1 MANVVPPF
9 PSFSVHEDNASVG
22 PRWKKWLKLFEM
34 YLAAHDVK
42 DATRKRALL
51 LYSAGEE
58 VSDIFET
65 LPDQGEEKDYAKAV
79 TALNGYFQP
88 KVNKTYEIYMFR
100 NASQNSGESLDSYC
114 TRLRRLAQTCEFDHE
129 DEEIKSHIVV
139 SCSSSR
145 LRRRA
150 LREDMN
156 LKELLDYGRGL
167 EMSEKQAKGI
177 EEQDKLA
184 QLAEVQTLK
193 EDKQKPEDKK
203 CYRCGGNYPHK
214 GRPCPALNEICKHC
228 HKKGHFAKVCRSRS
242 NSTKVNAV
250 DEKDDDE
257 STDEEYTY
265 RITLHS
271 MRDKMQPLTEIT
283 IGDKTVTCL
292 IDSGVG
298 VNVIDTCSFNQLK
311 NMHIQPTS
319 KRIYGYRST

>member
-1 MANVVPPF
+1 MANVLPPF

-22 PRWKKWLKLFEM
+22 PRWKKWLKRFEM

-79 TALNGYFQP
+79 TALNAYFQP

-114 TRLRRLAQTCEFDHE
+114 TRLRRLAQTCEFTNE

-139 SCSSSR
+139 SCLSSR

-150 LREDMN
+150 LREDMD
-156 LKELLDYGRGL
+156 LKALLDYGRGL
-167 EMSEKQAKGI
+167 EMSDKQAKGI
-177 EEQDKLA
+177 EEQEKLA
-184 QLAEVQTLK
+184 KVAEVQAVR
-193 EDKQKPEDKK
+193 EGKPKSENKK
-203 CYRCGGNYPHK
+203 CYRCGENYPHK
-214 GRPCPALNEICKHC
+214 GRPCPALNETCKHC
-228 HKKGHFAKVCRSRS
+228 RKKGHFTKVCRSRL
-242 NSTKVNAV
+242 NFKKVNTV
-250 DEKDDDE
+250 DEKDGDE

-265 RITLHS
+265 RHSPLHA
-271 MRDKMQPLTEIT
+271 
-283 IGDKTVTCL
+283 
-292 IDSGVG
+292 
-298 VNVIDTCSFNQLK
+298 
-311 NMHIQPTS
+311 
-319 KRIYGYRST
+319 